1 MQEESRGD
9 SDGSFEP
16 QAVWCYH
23 FKGFGGNSMERMP
36 GARERASRTLR
47 SIALLFALLI
57 GGLIVGGGYNTEF
70 GCGCKPVTFNPPS
83 MLVN

>member
-1 MQEESRGD
+1 
-9 SDGSFEP
+9 
-16 QAVWCYH
+16 
-23 FKGFGGNSMERMP
+23 MERMP